1 MESYTDFLERIRSF
15 EKRELNLGEEYFRVN
30 TSLSK
35 KVDKRNQF
43 QLFFGDT
50 VVFNLDESTKKKV
63 AGIVDKI
70 YDIASDCF
78 CEKLGSNTFH
88 MTLHDLSNS
97 SVLDDIAAEIFPNE
111 LNVVKISKQIPI
123 QTIKMRSNHIFN
135 MVNTSLVLGLYP
147 VNEEEYGKLME
158 LYYLFDDV
166 KKLDYPFT
174 PHITLAYYNVDGF
187 DRESAKRLEGIVNE
201 LNANEI
207 EIELDTRELFYQR
220 FVSMNEYTNIVSNIV
235 NFAG

>member
-1 MESYTDFLERIRSF
+1 MVKRISIYGGFSMEFYTDFLERIHSF
-15 EKRELNLGEEYFRVN
+15 EKRELNIGEEYFRVKA
-30 TSLSK
+30 SLSQ
-35 KVDKRNQF
+35 KVDKNNQF
-43 QLFFGDT
+43 QPFFGDT
-50 VVFNLDESTKKKV
+50 VVFNLYESTKKKV

-70 YDIASDCF
+70 Y
-78 CEKLGSNTFH
+78 
-88 MTLHDLSNS
+88 
-97 SVLDDIAAEIFPNE
+97 EISQNE
-111 LNVVKISKQIPI
+111 LNVAKISKQIPM
-123 QTIKMRSNHIFN
+123 QTIKMRSKSIFN

-147 VNEEEYGKLME
+147 VNEEEYGKLMQ

-187 DRESAKRLEGIVNE
+187 DREVAKRLEGIVNE
-201 LNANEI
+201 LNAKVI

-220 FVSMNEYTNIVSNIV
+220 FVSMNEYTNIV